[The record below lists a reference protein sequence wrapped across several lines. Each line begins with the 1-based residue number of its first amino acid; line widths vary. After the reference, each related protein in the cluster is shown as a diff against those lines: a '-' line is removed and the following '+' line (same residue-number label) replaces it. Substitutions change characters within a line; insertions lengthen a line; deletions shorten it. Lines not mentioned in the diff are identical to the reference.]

1 MTDND
6 RSKYFRSDKILDT
19 VLETLKKCAKSRGYI
34 VSTEN
39 LDKRYHLPLYST
51 RLLVFFDVAP
61 NALHID
67 ETDAIISRVLSSPL
81 DYIEEVLHYFIEVR
95 SIPEFETCWL
105 FLEFDD
111 RTAYVYMS
119 VRNTNVEESR
129 DGDVIS
135 YINLLDTSR
144 QQ

>member
-1 MTDND
+1 M
-6 RSKYFRSDKILDT
+6 RFISMS
-19 VLETLKKCAKSRGYI
+19 
-34 VSTEN
+34 
-39 LDKRYHLPLYST
+39 
-51 RLLVFFDVAP
+51 
-61 NALHID
+61 
-67 ETDAIISRVLSSPL
+67 IIRVLSSPL
-81 DYIEEVLHYFIEVR
+81 DYIEEALHYFIEVR